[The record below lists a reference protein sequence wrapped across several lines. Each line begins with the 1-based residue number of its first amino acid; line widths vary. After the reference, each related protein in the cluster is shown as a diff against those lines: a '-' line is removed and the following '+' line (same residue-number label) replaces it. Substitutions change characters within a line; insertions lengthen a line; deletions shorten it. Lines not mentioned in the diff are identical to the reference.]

1 MDELEKKT
9 TETAE
14 NSTQK
19 KLEDLEKSL
28 NFERSKRKE
37 LERKL
42 ASKAEDDTE
51 DIKKEEQR
59 IRESLKNGKSDFSDE
74 TIDDIMNAFGKSQ
87 AEMQVKTRKQN
98 IEREILELQRDPMYM
113 DVEEYK
119 EDIRK
124 LVSQNGL
131 TVEQAYWAVAGRNKA
146 NLDTEEKEDK
156 SLNKARVKE
165 GYIDREP
172 AGKDEKPIYTAK
184 ERAIA
189 NTLNISPEEAKAR
202 GKNTFSLEEILKM
215 EKKFKKED

>member
-172 AGKDEKPIYTAK
+172 AGKDEKPTYTAK

>member
-124 LVSQNGL
+124 LVNQNGL

-156 SLNKARVKE
+156 SLNKARAKE

-172 AGKDEKPIYTAK
+172 AGKDEKPTYTAK

>member
-87 AEMQVKTRKQN
+87 AEMQVKSRKQN

-124 LVSQNGL
+124 LVNQNGL

-156 SLNKARVKE
+156 SLNKARVQE

-172 AGKDEKPIYTAK
+172 AGKDEKPTYTAK